1 MKTIKYIL
9 IMLFFLPM
17 SVCAEEITISI
28 ECDKASYKANEIAEC
43 TIISNSDI
51 AYRSFQANVE
61 IDENLSIVDF
71 IGASDNIEIYDKAT
85 DEEKTIS
92 LKATT
97 SSNIP
102 SGKVNLGVL
111 KIKINESSEIE
122 TSSIYLKNIQV
133 FGGEENSFGNY
144 NVSSVNTEKNINI
157 KEVTEEDTDD
167 EEEDI
172 EQNYD
177 EEEDKYVGEIDEI
190 DTNPKTSNRQFIVVS
205 IILMVT
211 IAVFMI
217 VKKNNILQA
226 NER

>member
-17 SVCAEEITISI
+17 SVCAEEINISI
-28 ECDKASYKANEIAEC
+28 ECNKDTYTVNEIAEC

-51 AYRSFQANVE
+51 AYRSFQANIE
-61 IDENLSIVDF
+61 IDENLNIVDF
-71 IGASDNIEIYDKAT
+71 ISASDNIEIYDKAT
-85 DEEKTIS
+85 DEDKTIS

-97 SSNIP
+97 SSIIS

-157 KEVTEEDTDD
+157 KETTEEDTDD
-167 EEEDI
+167 EEENI

-177 EEEDKYVGEIDEI
+177 EEEDTYVGEIDEI
-190 DTNPKTSNRQFIVVS
+190 DNNPKTSNRQFIIVS
-205 IILMVT
+205 IILMAT
-211 IAVFMI
+211 IILFAF
-217 VKKNNILQA
+217 VKKNNIALISK
-226 NER
+226 